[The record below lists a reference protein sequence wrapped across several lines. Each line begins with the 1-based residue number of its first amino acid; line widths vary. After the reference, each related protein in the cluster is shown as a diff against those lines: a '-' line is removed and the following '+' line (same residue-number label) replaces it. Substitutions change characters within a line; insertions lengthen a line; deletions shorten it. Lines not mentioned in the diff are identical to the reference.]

1 MFISTLLISIFT
13 LAELNCENLF
23 DCVHDSLKSDYEYLP
38 VSERKWSVNRYWDK
52 LTNISKEL
60 IACGGTSASK
70 DLSLPDICVM
80 CEVENDSVMTYLT
93 RRSLLRKGGY
103 NYVMTQSMDNRGI
116 DIGMIYQPSSFRLVN
131 TISFRLP
138 AIEGHSPTRDIL
150 YACGEISSGDTL
162 HIYMVHLPSRLGNA
176 TKAMQFRMLAATT
189 LRNAV
194 DSLCVISPE
203 AKIIVTGDF
212 NDYEGDTILTYIERD
227 GLINVSS
234 SAVGTHGAN
243 GSYKYKGE
251 WKSIDHVLISKSL
264 YKSFTRSFIEDD
276 DFLLEP
282 DKNYGGKKPKRT
294 YVGYKYNGGFSDHL
308 PVVTLFEIK

>member
-38 VSERKWSVNRYWDK
+38 YSERKWSVNRYWDK

-60 IACGGTSASK
+60 IACGGNSASK

-103 NYVMTQSMDNRGI
+103 DYVITQSMDNRGI
-116 DIGMIYQPSSFRLVN
+116 DVGMIYQPSSFRLVN

-138 AIEGHSPTRDIL
+138 TTEGHSPTRDIL
-150 YACGEISSGDTL
+150 YACGEISNGDTL
-162 HIYMVHLPSRLGNA
+162 HIYMVHLPSRLGNV

-189 LRNAV
+189 LRNAI
-194 DSLCVISPE
+194 DSLCLISPE

-212 NDYEGDTILTYIERD
+212 NDYENDSILTYVERE
-227 GLINVSS
+227 GLINVSA
-234 SAVGTHGAN
+234 SAVGTHGAS

-251 WKSIDHVLISKSL
+251 WGSIDHVLISKSL
-264 YKSFTRSFIEDD
+264 HNSFRKSFIEDD
-276 DFLLEP
+276 NFLLEP
-282 DKNYGGKKPKRT
+282 DKIYGGKKPKRT
-294 YVGYKYNGGFSDHL
+294 YVGYKYNGGYSDHL
-308 PVVTLFEIK
+308 PLVTIFGF